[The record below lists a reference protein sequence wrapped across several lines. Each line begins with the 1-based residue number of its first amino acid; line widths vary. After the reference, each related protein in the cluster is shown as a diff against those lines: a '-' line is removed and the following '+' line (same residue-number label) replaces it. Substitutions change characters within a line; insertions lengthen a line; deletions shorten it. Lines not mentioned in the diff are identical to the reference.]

1 MILVQQKGNV
11 MKVVVKLFYKDSCL
25 ASECVVS
32 DLESAYAR
40 LEELILSGRVELDGL
55 VSITEYHA

>member
-1 MILVQQKGNV
+1 

-25 ASECVVS
+25 ASEYVVS
-32 DLESAYAR
+32 DLKSAYAR

-55 VSITEYHA
+55 ISIIEYQ